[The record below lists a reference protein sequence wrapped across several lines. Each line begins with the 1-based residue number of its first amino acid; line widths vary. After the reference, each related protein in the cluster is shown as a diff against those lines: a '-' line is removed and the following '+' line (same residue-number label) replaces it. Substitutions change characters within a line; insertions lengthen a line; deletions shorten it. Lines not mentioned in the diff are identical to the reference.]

1 MLDALTLD
9 QLRMLVTAVDEGSFS
24 AAARKLRRVQSAV
37 SHAMKSLEMEL
48 GIEVWNRSRKVPT
61 LTPRGRAVLAAARRV
76 LGEVEE
82 LRGVVQGL
90 SNGLEASVSV
100 CVDASFPLK
109 ALVTTCCEFA
119 RAYPSV
125 ELRVH
130 TETMSSVVDRVAD
143 GTCQIGV
150 AGPFERAGYVKQH
163 LTTVK
168 MVPVVSANHPL
179 AEIKGRV
186 RSERLEREVQ
196 VVLSERGST
205 QSPDQGVLS
214 PRTWRVADLTTKLE
228 MLRAGLGWGNM
239 PLHMVRTDLA
249 SKKLV
254 RIRPGPSADGI
265 ELPLAVVHERG
276 LAMGPATRWLV
287 DRLAANCKGTNATT
301 PTKGQ

>member
-37 SHAMKSLEMEL
+37 SHAMKSLEAELGMEL
-48 GIEVWNRSRKVPT
+48 WDRTRKVPT
-61 LTPRGRAVLAAARRV
+61 LTARGRAVLAIARRV
-76 LGEVEE
+76 LGDVEE
-82 LRGVVQGL
+82 LRVVVRGL
-90 SNGLEASVSV
+90 SGGLEANVSV

-119 RAYPSV
+119 RVYPSV

-130 TETMSSVVDRVAD
+130 TETMGSVLDRVAD
-143 GTCQIGV
+143 GTCQVGI
-150 AGPFERAGYVKQH
+150 AGPFERAGLVKHH

-168 MVPVVSANHPL
+168 MVPVVSSSHPL
-179 AEIKGRV
+179 ASIKGRV
-186 RSERLEREVQ
+186 RTERLEREVQ

-205 QSPDQGVLS
+205 RSPDQGVLS
-214 PRTWRVADLTTKLE
+214 PRTWRVADLATKLE

-239 PLHMVRTDLA
+239 PLQMVRADLA
-249 SKKLV
+249 KKKLV
-254 RIRPGPSADGI
+254 RIHPEPHADGI
-265 ELPLAVVHERG
+265 DLPLAVVHERG

-287 DRLAANCKGTNATT
+287 DRLAANCKE
-301 PTKGQ
+301 PK